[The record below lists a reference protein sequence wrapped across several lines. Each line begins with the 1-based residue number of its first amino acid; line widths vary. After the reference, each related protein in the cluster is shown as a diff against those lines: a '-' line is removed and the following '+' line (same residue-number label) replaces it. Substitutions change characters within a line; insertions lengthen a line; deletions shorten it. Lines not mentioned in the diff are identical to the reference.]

1 MSRKY
6 EMNIPRTM
14 KKYKLKKKLNF
25 PLSFSEIMQLWILY
39 IIYMGNWSVHSGIHH
54 INF

>member
-1 MSRKY
+1 MIRKY

-14 KKYKLKKKLNF
+14 KKYKLKEKFNF
-25 PLSFSEIMQLWILY
+25 PLTFCERMQLWILY
-39 IIYMGNWSVHSGIHH
+39 IIYKGNWPVQSGIHR